1 MASRGRRLYH
11 SQGNTDTFK
20 TILTQEEFCSILMEI
35 REAYDQRDKELLK
48 PRKIVL
54 LDLGLMNFAPDL
66 ESLSGKYDCYWVTT
80 GDCDFNSDRLVRVP
94 SLDLCKGD
102 ILIYIKDSLDPEGFE
117 GECLEIEPDSY
128 LTWQDVL
135 KMSNE

>member
-1 MASRGRRLYH
+1 MYNSA
-11 SQGNTDTFK
+11 
-20 TILTQEEFCSILMEI
+20 
-35 REAYDQRDKELLK
+35 
-48 PRKIVL
+48 
-54 LDLGLMNFAPDL
+54 
-66 ESLSGKYDCYWVTT
+66 